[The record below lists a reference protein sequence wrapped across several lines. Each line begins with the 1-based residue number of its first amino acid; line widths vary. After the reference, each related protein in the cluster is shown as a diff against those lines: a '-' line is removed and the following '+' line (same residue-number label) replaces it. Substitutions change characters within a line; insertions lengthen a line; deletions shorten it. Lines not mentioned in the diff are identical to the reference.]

1 MKILNKKCGIVWGA
15 ALAAT
20 AIATTA
26 FLCPASATAST
37 VEGPFF
43 GKRGISY
50 TAGPF
55 DELSVSHPSRWPN
68 VRARHLYL
76 APQAKDQAEKRTD
89 GPWKGYH
96 LWDAED
102 LYGAA
107 GTGLIA
113 VPNSSAK
120 LGGSDDAKGCSGCT
134 MVGVRSKEGGGE
146 THDLLEAVMFGF
158 ANSASSKPATG
169 GKPLRG
175 DRATLSGQARN
186 SASGN
191 GGTDRGSKADAG
203 AGAGYI
209 SEDLK
214 PKNVVI
220 HSGLSVTIQ
229 QHFYEFELR
238 PSRSRYRDKD
248 KSQYVALTETAPQG
262 KRDNLLGLLPEL
274 GVALNDWRKPFAE
287 RNGSGASN
295 VAASDLSASF
305 MKNGAEASNDFYSG
319 KMGVYDV
326 TLEATSSADTDKNVP
341 FGKHASLTLT
351 VMVGNPREA
360 ARKEIWDKL
369 QLVKQKVGDKSDL
382 PTLSDEERKTLVG
395 EADNAAEKAHD
406 AVKEATVKAI
416 ETELSKGL
424 KALDAVVTKAEL
436 TNAKHIA
443 SQRVK
448 DAQKK
453 AEEAIVRLEDLGES
467 ERNAHVK
474 EIDAKATSALEAISR
489 ATSSAEAHKHADEGV
504 KDINN
509 LLLFI
514 LKVWGKATIL
524 VYGGENGPARKNL
537 NALLKPG
544 GGLTQLQIDEYV
556 KRIQA
561 VVDAATRNGGSM
573 DLATSVDGVLE
584 AVKHAKSDIDGIVA
598 EAQQAS
604 RDALKRLERAKAEA
618 EVELRRIA
626 DAAKGKVSKIADVG
640 QGEKDASNDKIEAAL
655 QTALTAV
662 GQSDTVDDVRKA
674 LTDGRNAIEKILM
687 DLENLA
693 KKHGKPAT
701 DKPAKDKPAADKG
714 KPTADRPAALAA
726 TGVAVTDMALF
737 VALLAMLAAVGAA
750 VTRRRR

>member
-1 MKILNKKCGIVWGA
+1 MKFLNKKCGIVWGA

-20 AIATTA
+20 AMATTA
-26 FLCPASATAST
+26 FLCPASATAAT
-37 VEGPFF
+37 VDEPVF
-43 GKRGISY
+43 GKLGISY
-50 TAGPF
+50 TAGPHKKLESK
-55 DELSVSHPSRWPN
+55 DKTRWTDIG
-68 VRARHLYL
+68 VQHLYL
-76 APQAKDQAEKRTD
+76 SSQAKTPTGQKSGATGWEKHRI
-89 GPWKGYH
+89 
-96 LWDAED
+96 WDSSEE
-102 LYGAA
+102 LYGPSGVKLTALPISVQER
-107 GTGLIA
+107 GTLITSGCKTPATCTLIGTKDDGATYDLLASFVTGRQPANPLIA
-113 VPNSSAK
+113 ERLPV
-120 LGGSDDAKGCSGCT
+120 
-134 MVGVRSKEGGGE
+134 
-146 THDLLEAVMFGF
+146 
-158 ANSASSKPATG
+158 
-169 GKPLRG
+169 
-175 DRATLSGQARN
+175 TLQ
-186 SASGN
+186 
-191 GGTDRGSKADAG
+191 D
-203 AGAGYI
+203 
-209 SEDLK
+209 
-214 PKNVVI
+214 
-220 HSGLSVTIQ
+220 
-229 QHFYEFELR
+229 HFYEFMLR
-238 PSRSRYRDKD
+238 PESLRYKDKD
-248 KSQYVALTETAPQG
+248 NSQYVAVTETAPQG
-262 KRDNLLGLLPEL
+262 KRDNLLGLLSEL
-274 GVALNDWRKPFAE
+274 GVTLNDWKQDFSKQNEDAPK
-287 RNGSGASN
+287 
-295 VAASDLSASF
+295 VAASDLSVSA
-305 MKNGAEASNDFYSG
+305 MRNGANATDNFYSG

-326 TLEATSSADTDKNVP
+326 MLEAKSSADKDKDVP

-369 QLVKQKVGDKSDL
+369 QLVKQKVSDKSDL
-382 PTLSDEERKTLVG
+382 PTLSDEERDALVG

-467 ERNAHVK
+467 ERNARVK

-556 KRIQA
+556 KRIQTL
-561 VVDAATRNGGSM
+561 VDLVTRNGGSI

-584 AVKHAKSDIDGIVA
+584 AVRQAKSGIDDIVS

-604 RDALKRLERAKAEA
+604 SDALKSLEQAKAEA
-618 EVELRRIA
+618 EVELRQIA
-626 DAAKGKVSKIADVG
+626 DGAKDKIAKIAGVG
-640 QGEKDASNDKIEAAL
+640 QGEKDAANDKIEAAL
-655 QTALTAV
+655 KTALTAV
-662 GQSDTVDDVRKA
+662 DQADTVGDVRKA
-674 LTDGRNAIEKILM
+674 VDDGRNAIEKILM

-693 KKHGKPAT
+693 KKHGKPAA
-701 DKPAKDKPAADKG
+701 DKPTADKPAAG
-714 KPTADRPAALAA
+714 KPAALAA